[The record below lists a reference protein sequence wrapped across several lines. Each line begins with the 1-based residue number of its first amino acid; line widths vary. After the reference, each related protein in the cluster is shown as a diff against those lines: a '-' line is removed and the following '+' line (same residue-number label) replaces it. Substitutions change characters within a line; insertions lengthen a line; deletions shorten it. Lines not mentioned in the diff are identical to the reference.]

1 MQGGGDTAAVT
12 ECIPGWRRGT
22 RRRRRRRELENEN
35 PQGDETDE
43 GELLR
48 LQSEVLV
55 QTAAAPSCP
64 PNAGLT
70 IK

>member
-1 MQGGGDTAAVT
+1 MQGGGDVAAVT
-12 ECIPGWRRGT
+12 ECIPDWRRGT
-22 RRRRRRRELENEN
+22 RRRRQELENEN
-35 PQGDETDE
+35 PEGDETDA

-48 LQSEVLV
+48 LQPEVLV

-64 PNAGLT
+64 PNTGLM